1 MTFLT
6 CHLKKYIQRK
16 TLAKSLSVQEYKEYN
31 LFFFTDHTTIHF
43 NIYQIKSTKQNQ
55 TNMSYI
61 TQNSFVAI

>member
-31 LFFFTDHTTIHF
+31 LFFFYWSHNYSFLIF
-43 NIYQIKSTKQNQ
+43 IKSTKQNQ

>member
-31 LFFFTDHTTIHF
+31 LFFLLITQLFILIF
-43 NIYQIKSTKQNQ
+43 IKSTKQNQ

>member
-31 LFFFTDHTTIHF
+31 LFFFLLITQLFILIF
-43 NIYQIKSTKQNQ
+43 IKSTKQNQ